1 MLAPRLAFV
10 TILAIATVSA
20 NPILGQSDA
29 FSTTST
35 LNWTNGAPATDPL
48 VISTGGPAGAG
59 DGYLQVTADNSGS
72 AGKLTIFNRSQWA
85 GNFSAAGIFSIEM
98 DLANF
103 GASALS
109 MRVALKSGTLSNSP
123 GFLSTTAFALAA
135 DGQWHHAAFL
145 LDAGDL
151 TLVGTG
157 ITLASLL
164 SSVAEM
170 RIINAPTTAN
180 LNGVNVT
187 GQIGVDN
194 ITAVTPEPGTF
205 LLLAGSLAASGFL
218 RRSRCQ

>member
-20 NPILGQSDA
+20 NPILGQSDT

-59 DGYLQVTADNSGS
+59 DGYLQVTANNSGS

-85 GNFSAAGIFSIEM
+85 GDFSAAGIFSIEM

-109 MRVALKSGTLSNSP
+109 LRVALKSGTFSNSP
-123 GFLSTTAFALAA
+123 GFLSTTAFALSA
-135 DGQWHHAAFL
+135 DGQWHRHHPRFPAFECGG
-145 LDAGDL
+145 DADHQCAHHGKSQR
-151 TLVGTG
+151 G
-157 ITLASLL
+157 
-164 SSVAEM
+164 E
-170 RIINAPTTAN
+170 R
-180 LNGVNVT
+180 NGADR
-187 GQIGVDN
+187 G
-194 ITAVTPEPGTF
+194 
-205 LLLAGSLAASGFL
+205 
-218 RRSRCQ
+218 R